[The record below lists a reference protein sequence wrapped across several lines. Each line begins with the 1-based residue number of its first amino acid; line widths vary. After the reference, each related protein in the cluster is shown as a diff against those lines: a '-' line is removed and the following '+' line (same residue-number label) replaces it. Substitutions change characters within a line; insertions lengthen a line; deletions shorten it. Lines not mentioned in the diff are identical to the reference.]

1 MGCWGFIGL
10 DVQVCMCTDANYI
23 DTGSLWMDIP
33 LLSLATANLGF
44 VSLFLNTV
52 AEAKCIS
59 RSREPG
65 ETAGG

>member
-1 MGCWGFIGL
+1 
-10 DVQVCMCTDANYI
+10 MCTDTNYI

-44 VSLFLNTV
+44 VSLFLNIV

-59 RSREPG
+59 RSRKPG

>member
-1 MGCWGFIGL
+1 M
-10 DVQVCMCTDANYI
+10 CMCTDTNYI